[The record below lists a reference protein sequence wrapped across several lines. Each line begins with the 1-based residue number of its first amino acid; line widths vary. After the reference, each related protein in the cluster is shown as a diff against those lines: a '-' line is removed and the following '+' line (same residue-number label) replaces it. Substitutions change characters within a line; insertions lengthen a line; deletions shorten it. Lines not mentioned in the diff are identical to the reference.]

1 MGETT
6 QPKLIIDGV
15 SKTFTGKERQV
26 TALAEASFTVKPSEF
41 VTILGPSGC
50 GKSTILK
57 IVAGLESPTS
67 GRVLLDGREITEPG
81 RDRGMVFQTYT
92 LFPWLSVKENI
103 EFGLD
108 VAGKTKQERQEVSE
122 HYIDKIGLRG
132 FENFFPRDLSGGMKQ
147 RVAIARALA
156 NDPEV
161 LLMDEP
167 FGALDAQTRTVMQE
181 LLLDVWDESHKTIL
195 FVTHDVDEAVFIGD
209 TIYVMTA
216 RPGRIKARIEVD
228 LPNQRTFDL
237 KLGEQFTR
245 IKRQVMELIREEAWK
260 AANTNT

>member
-1 MGETT
+1 MD
-6 QPKLIIDGV
+6 KLVIDNV
-15 SKTFTGKERQV
+15 SKVFTDKRRQV
-26 TALAEASFTVKPSEF
+26 TALEHASFSVQPSEF

-57 IVAGLESPTS
+57 IVAGLEAPSS
-67 GRVLLDGREITEPG
+67 GKVLLDGKEITGPG
-81 RDRGMVFQTYT
+81 SDRGMVFQTYT
-92 LFPWLSVKENI
+92 LFPWLTVRENI

-108 VAGKTKQERQEVSE
+108 VAGKNKGERRSISD
-122 HYIDKIGLRG
+122 HYIEKIGLTG
-132 FENFFPRDLSGGMKQ
+132 FETFYPRDLSGGMKQ

-195 FVTHDVDEAVFIGD
+195 FVTHDVEEAVFLGD

-216 RPGRIKARIEVD
+216 RPGRLKARITVD
-228 LPNQRTFDL
+228 LPVKRTYDL
-237 KLGEQFTR
+237 KTTPEFMQ
-245 IKRQVMELIREEAWK
+245 IKKDVLELIREEAWK

>member
-1 MGETT
+1 MTAVT
-6 QPKLIIDGV
+6 QEKLLIDGV
-15 SKTFTGKERQV
+15 SKIFTSKARQV

-57 IVAGLESPTS
+57 IVAGLEAPTS
-67 GRVLLDGREITEPG
+67 GRVLLDGREITSPG

-92 LFPWLSVKENI
+92 LFPWLSVRDNI
-103 EFGLD
+103 EFGLE
-108 VAGKTKQERQEVSE
+108 VAGKTKAERREVSD
-122 HYIDKIGLRG
+122 HYIEKIGLTG

-216 RPGRIKARIEVD
+216 RPGRIKARIEVE
-228 LPNQRTFDL
+228 LPNERTFDL
-237 KLGEQFTR
+237 KLSEEFMK
-245 IKRQVMELIREEAWK
+245 IKREVMGLIREEAWK

>member
-1 MGETT
+1 MTEMT
-6 QPKLIIDGV
+6 QAKVIIDGV
-15 SKTFTGKERQV
+15 SKVFTGKERQV
-26 TALAEASFTVKPSEF
+26 TALAEASFTVAPSEF

-57 IVAGLESPTS
+57 ILAGLEEPTS
-67 GRVLLDGREITEPG
+67 GRVLLDGQEITGPG
-81 RDRGMVFQTYT
+81 SDRGMVFQTYT
-92 LFPWLSVKENI
+92 LFPWLTVRENI

-108 VAGKTKQERQEVSE
+108 VAGKSKQERKTVSD
-122 HYIDKIGLRG
+122 HYIEKIGLKG
-132 FENFFPRDLSGGMKQ
+132 FETFFPRDLSGGMKQ

-195 FVTHDVDEAVFIGD
+195 FVTHDVDEAVFLGD

-216 RPGRIKARIEVD
+216 RPGRIKAKIAVD
-228 LPNQRTFDL
+228 LPNERTFDL
-237 KLGEQFTR
+237 KLTDNFMC
-245 IKRQVMELIREEAWK
+245 IKKEVMGLIREEAWK

>member
-1 MGETT
+1 MGEAM

-209 TIYVMTA
+209 TIYIMTA

-245 IKRQVMELIREEAWK
+245 IKRQVMGLIREEAWK